1 LRVESSVITHVG
13 LVRRSNEDNYYV
25 NGKYKS
31 VGGGAAEG
39 YADSV
44 QRKSY
49 VYAVCD
55 GMGGESFGELASMIA
70 VKTLSIYQETDLRQT
85 ITEYVKRANMFICKE
100 MEKFSGA
107 RIGTT
112 LAILFIN
119 NNRAT
124 AYNIGDSRVYL
135 LRSGDLFLLTEDHTE
150 AQRMVELGMI
160 HEDEAEIH
168 PARNKLTQH
177 LGIYPD
183 EMIIEPYI
191 SQEIKLK
198 KNDVL
203 LVCSD
208 GLTDMVDA
216 DELREILSMEGSNT
230 TEIAKELAATAQ
242 AYGGRDNTTAIVIQ
256 IT

>member
-1 LRVESSVITHVG
+1 MRVESSAITHVG

-39 YADSV
+39 YADNV
-44 QRKSY
+44 QRRSY

-70 VKTLSIYQETDLRQT
+70 VKTLSVYQETDLRLT
-85 ITEYVKRANMFICKE
+85 VFEYVKRANMHICKE
-100 MEKFSGA
+100 MDKFNGA

-112 LAILFIN
+112 LALLYIRDN
-119 NNRAT
+119 KAT
-124 AYNIGDSRVYL
+124 AFNIGDSRVYL
-135 LRSGDLFLLTEDHTE
+135 LRKGDLYLMTEDHTE
-150 AQRMVELGMI
+150 AQRMVEMGMI
-160 HEDEAEIH
+160 SEDEAEVH
-168 PARNKLTQH
+168 PAKNKLTQH

-183 EMIIEPYI
+183 EMMIEPFI
-191 SQEIKLK
+191 SQEVKLK

-208 GLTDMVDA
+208 GLTDMIDA
-216 DELREILSMEGSNT
+216 DELREILTMDNCNT
-230 TEIAKELAATAQ
+230 TDVAKELAATAQ
-242 AYGGRDNTTAIVIQ
+242 AYGGRDNTTAVVI
-256 IT
+256 TVY

>member
-13 LVRRSNEDNYYV
+13 LVRKSNEDNYYV

-31 VGGGAAEG
+31 LGGGAAEG
-39 YADSV
+39 YADRV
-44 QRKSY
+44 QRNSY

-70 VKTLSIYQETDLRQT
+70 VKTLAVYQDTDIRNT
-85 ITEYVKRANMFICKE
+85 ILEYVKRANMYICKE
-100 MEKFSGA
+100 MDKFNGA

-112 LAILFIN
+112 LALLYIN
-119 NNRAT
+119 ENRAT
-124 AYNIGDSRVYL
+124 AFNIGDSRVYL
-135 LRSGDLFLLTEDHTE
+135 LRKGDLFLMTEDHTE
-150 AQRMVELGMI
+150 AQRMVDIGMI
-160 HEDEAEIH
+160 SEEEAETH
-168 PARNKLTQH
+168 PARSKLTQH

-191 SQEIKLK
+191 SQEVKLK

-203 LVCSD
+203 LLCSD

-216 DELREILSMEGSNT
+216 DELREILSMENCNT
-230 TEIAKELAATAQ
+230 SEIAKELAATAQ
-242 AYGGRDNTTAIVIQ
+242 AYGGRDNTTAIVIS
-256 IT
+256 IY

>member
-1 LRVESSVITHVG
+1 MRVESSVITHVG

-31 VGGGAAEG
+31 AGSGAAEG

-70 VKTLSIYQETDLRQT
+70 VKTLSVYQETDLRQKVF
-85 ITEYVKRANMFICKE
+85 EYVKRANMYICKE
-100 MEKFSGA
+100 MENFNGA

-112 LAILFIN
+112 LALLYIHD
-119 NNRAT
+119 NRAT
-124 AYNIGDSRVYL
+124 AFNIGDSRVYL
-135 LRSGDLFLLTEDHTE
+135 LRKGDLFLLTEDHTE
-150 AQRMVELGMI
+150 AQRMVELGLI
-160 HEDEAEIH
+160 SDDEAEVH
-168 PARNKLTQH
+168 PAKNKLTQH
-177 LGIYPD
+177 LGIFPD

-198 KNDVL
+198 KNDVFL
-203 LVCSD
+203 ICSD
-208 GLTDMVDA
+208 GLTDMIDA
-216 DELREILSMEGSNT
+216 DELREILSMENCST
-230 TEIAKELAATAQ
+230 TDIAKELAATAQ
-242 AYGGRDNTTAIVIQ
+242 AYGGRDNTTAVVIS
-256 IT
+256 IY